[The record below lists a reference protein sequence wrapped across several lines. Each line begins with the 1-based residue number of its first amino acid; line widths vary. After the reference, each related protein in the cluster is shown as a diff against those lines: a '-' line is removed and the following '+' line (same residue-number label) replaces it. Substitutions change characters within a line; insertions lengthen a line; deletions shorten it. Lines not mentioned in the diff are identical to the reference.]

1 MLNDAVHSARL
12 PRRTLSHLSVL
23 AGPTLTAAADRWHCH
38 STWNRFG
45 CSGISG
51 QVLMDTADSFV
62 KLGLDTLGYEF
73 VNRCACD
80 SLGCQPQKATGH
92 CG

>member
-1 MLNDAVHSARL
+1 M
-12 PRRTLSHLSVL
+12 L
-23 AGPTLTAAADRWHCH
+23 AGRTLTAAADRWHCH

-80 SLGCQPQKATGH
+80 SLGYQQHRSLRLTEACMPAAATIAG
-92 CG
+92 